1 MSRQRTKVIRSIE
14 TSDGALCVDIFQR
27 DDGSF
32 GFEEYRKDPEDPRG
46 WYRVGSY
53 AAMRAENADVAL
65 DLAQAR
71 VAWLAE
77 IAVTSRNK
85 DKRI

>member
-1 MSRQRTKVIRSIE
+1 MVIRSIE

-46 WYRVGSY
+46 WYPVGSY
-53 AAMRAENADVAL
+53 AAIRADNADIAL
-65 DLAQAR
+65 NLAVAR
-71 VAWLAE
+71 VAWLAD
-77 IAVTSRNK
+77 IAVTIPYE